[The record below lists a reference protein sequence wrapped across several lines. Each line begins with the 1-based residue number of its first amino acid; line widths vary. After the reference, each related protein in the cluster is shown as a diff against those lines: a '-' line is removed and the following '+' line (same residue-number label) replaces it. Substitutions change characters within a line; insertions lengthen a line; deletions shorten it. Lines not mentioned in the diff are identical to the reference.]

1 MTGPGPATE
10 QRRALLAELA
20 AAVPHPDRTQAV
32 LVGVDGRDGAGKTV
46 LADELA
52 AVLSGRGRVVVRVSL
67 DGFHRPRRE
76 RYRRGRDSAECFF
89 LDSYDLAAFRR
100 EVVQPFTAP
109 DTARH
114 ISRRV
119 VHDVGTDRPVE
130 ARAEPVPASAVPVV
144 DGLFLHRDELALLW
158 DYSALL
164 EAEVAETY
172 RRMASRDG
180 SPADPGHERNR
191 RYVLGQELYATRCY
205 PQTRAD
211 VVVDSTDLDRPV
223 LVPQS
228 RAISP

>member
-1 MTGPGPATE
+1 MGSPAPPSP
-10 QRRALLAELA
+10 QRRRLLTELA
-20 AAVPHPDRTQAV
+20 SAVPLRTTGSV

-52 AVLSGRGRVVVRVSL
+52 EVLRDRGRVVVRVSL

-76 RYRRGRDSAECFF
+76 RYRRGRDSPEGFF
-89 LDSYDLAAFRR
+89 HDSYDLPVFRR
-100 EVVQPFTAP
+100 EVVEPFTAA
-109 DTARH
+109 DAADRTF
-114 ISRRV
+114 RRA
-119 VHDVGTDRPVE
+119 VHDVGTDRPVG
-130 ARAEPVPASAVPVV
+130 APAERVPASAVVVV
-144 DGLFLHRDELALLW
+144 DGLFLHRDELTLLW
-158 DYSALL
+158 DYSVLL

-180 SPADPGHERNR
+180 SPADPAHEGNR

-211 VVVDSTDLDRPV
+211 VVVDNTDLDRPV
-223 LVPQS
+223 VVPQS